1 MKTTSLCT
9 VWKEKNFLTTLY
21 QLRTMHGILP
31 KVVEIT
37 SLWTPTAST
46 TTFYIVFS
54 DQLFYLAYV

>member
-1 MKTTSLCT
+1 M
-9 VWKEKNFLTTLY
+9 
-21 QLRTMHGILP
+21 
-31 KVVEIT
+31 